1 MSELIE
7 EIVADYRNKNK
18 KLEQENN
25 TLLTKLNEYENKFGC
40 YTKEQTMLL
49 CKIQQVKEILLNSE
63 ITKSGYNSH
72 SQYEYFQLEDITPII
87 IKALLDKKLASKF
100 YPRNDRLYLQ
110 IVDLES
116 GAWDQ
121 VSTKLKPY
129 NREYTP
135 KGDITYLMKDE
146 QAAQTYAR
154 RTLWLLMLDIVEP
167 VPEEPEKTK
176 NNTTTTS
183 NTNETTFMLPD
194 KMDEVTYEIFTKI
207 RKDFG
212 TRVPFNKR
220 TITNKL
226 DSMKKS
232 GTIDEQM
239 YTNCKALL
247 K

>member
-25 TLLTKLNEYENKFGC
+25 TLLTKLHEYENKFAC

-49 CKIQQVKEILLNSE
+49 RKIQQVKEILLNSE
-63 ITKSGYNSH
+63 ITKSGHNSH
-72 SQYEYFQLEDITPII
+72 NHYDYFQLEDITPII
-87 IKALLDKKLASKF
+87 IKALLEKNLASKF
-100 YPRNDRLYLQ
+100 YPKNDRLYLQ

-121 VSTKLKPY
+121 VSTKLKIY

-167 VPEEPEKTK
+167 VPEEPE
-176 NNTTTTS
+176 TS
-183 NTNETTFMLPD
+183 SNQKGKKVGQDTLVLPD
-194 KMDEVTYEIFTKI
+194 DMDEVTTEIFQKI

-212 TRVPFNKR
+212 NKVAFNKT
-220 TITNKL
+220 TIKNKL
-226 DSMKKS
+226 TSMKKS
-232 GTIDEQM
+232 NQIDEQM
-239 YTNCKALL
+239 YNKCIEIIK